1 MKNLNSKIE
10 SQEETKM
17 KMTTVVKISVYT
29 AALGLA
35 CLLPVTARAQSDV
48 MPDSFPFS
56 ADEAP
61 AARPALVAAVDD
73 VNQTQDDFQGKV
85 TLPYNAKCAGKN
97 LKAGQ
102 YLLSVKLEATG
113 RVVSIHGNG
122 ADMNIHVRE
131 VPTHRRASQSAL
143 LVRNSGHDRTLAAVS
158 VEGLNAMFYLSTSA
172 TQALTERL
180 PIS

>member
-1 MKNLNSKIE
+1 
-10 SQEETKM
+10 M
-17 KMTTVVKISVYT
+17 KMTTVVKISLYT

-61 AARPALVAAVDD
+61 TARPALVAEIDD

-102 YLLSVKLEATG
+102 YLLSVKLQGTG
-113 RVVSIHGNG
+113 RVVSIHGDG
-122 ADMNIHVRE
+122 ADMNIRVRE
-131 VPTHRRASQSAL
+131 VPTNHRASHSSL
-143 LVRNSGHDRTLAAVS
+143 LVRNSGHGRTLTAVS
-158 VEGLNAMFYLSTSA
+158 VEGLNTMFYLSAPASHA
-172 TQALTERL
+172 GMERL

>member
-1 MKNLNSKIE
+1 MKNLNSKIA
-10 SQEETKM
+10 SKKETKM

-56 ADEAP
+56 ADEAT

-85 TLPYNAKCAGKN
+85 SLPYNAKCAGKN

-102 YLLSVKLEATG
+102 YLLSVKLQGTSH
-113 RVVSIHGNG
+113 VLTIHGDG
-122 ADMNIHVRE
+122 ADMNIRVRE
-131 VPTHRRASQSAL
+131 VPTNRRASQSTL
-143 LVRNSGHDRTLAAVS
+143 LVRNSGHGRTLTAVS
-158 VEGLNAMFYLSTSA
+158 VEGLNTIFYLSA
-172 TQALTERL
+172 TASLALTERL